1 MGCGASKEDT
11 AGKARNDEID
21 NQLKRDKMAQRNEIK
36 MLLLGAGESG
46 KSTILKQMKLI
57 HEGGYSRDER
67 ESFKEIIY
75 SNTVQSMRVI
85 LEAMESLE
93 LPLDDQRAEYH
104 VQTIFMQPPQI
115 EGDSLPPE
123 VGAAIKALWQ
133 DAGVQ
138 ECFKRSREYQL
149 NDSARYY
156 FDSIDRIAAH
166 DYLPNDQDVLRSR
179 VKTTGIT
186 ETTFIIQDLTYRMFD
201 VGGQRSE
208 RKKWIHC
215 FENVTTIL
223 FLVAISEYDQLLFED
238 ETVNRMQE
246 ALTLFDSI
254 CNSRWFIKTSIIL
267 FLNKI
272 DRFKEKLPVSPMQNY
287 FPDYEGGPD
296 YAAACDYILN
306 RFVSLNQA
314 ETKQIYTHFT
324 CATDTTQIRFVMGAV
339 NDIIIQ
345 ENLRIF
351 DLPTTCIYHR
361 RYQEGDGSTDYFF
374 DQNLAKSLPIPHFQ
388 LKVRLTF
395 EFHISPFRDEQILL
409 PDPAPAKDDGVL
421 GDWGPQFFFA
431 VFQQSGFYAGRMHH
445 FPVLMNHVRRTFQ
458 GARESNS
465 FSPYQLETFRSSD
478 GRPDDR
484 TTKGY

>member
-1 MGCGASKEDT
+1 MGCGMSAEEKE
-11 AGKARNDEID
+11 GKQRNEEID
-21 NQLKRDKMAQRNEIK
+21 NQLKKDRLMQRNEIK

-57 HEGGYSRDER
+57 HEGSYSRDER
-67 ESFKEIIY
+67 ESFKEIIF

-93 LPLDDQRAEYH
+93 VPLGDQRHEYH
-104 VQTIFMQPPQI
+104 VQTIFMQPQQI

-123 VGAAIKALWQ
+123 VGNAIRALWQ
-133 DAGVQ
+133 DRGVQ
-138 ECFKRSREYQL
+138 ECFTRSREYQL

-156 FDSIDRIAAH
+156 FDSIDRICQP
-166 DYLPNDQDVLRSR
+166 DYLPSDQDVLRSR

-186 ETTFIIQDLTYRMFD
+186 ETTFIIGELTYRMFD

-254 CNSRWFIKTSIIL
+254 CNSRWFINTSIIL

-272 DRFKEKLPVSPMQNY
+272 DRFRDKLPVSPMKNY
-287 FPDYEGGPD
+287 FPDYEGGD
-296 YAAACDYILN
+296 NEIAACDYILN
-306 RFVSLNQA
+306 RFVSLNQSDS
-314 ETKQIYTHFT
+314 KNIYTHFT
-324 CATDTTQIRFVMGAV
+324 CATDTSQIRFVMAAV

-345 ENLRIF
+345 ENLKRCGLI
-351 DLPTTCIYHR
+351 
-361 RYQEGDGSTDYFF
+361 
-374 DQNLAKSLPIPHFQ
+374 
-388 LKVRLTF
+388 
-395 EFHISPFRDEQILL
+395 
-409 PDPAPAKDDGVL
+409 
-421 GDWGPQFFFA
+421 
-431 VFQQSGFYAGRMHH
+431 
-445 FPVLMNHVRRTFQ
+445 
-458 GARESNS
+458 
-465 FSPYQLETFRSSD
+465 
-478 GRPDDR
+478 
-484 TTKGY
+484 